1 MERNFNDTPGSYT
14 VEGVGRSY
22 TPWMDCSNK
31 NFSNFDSGIYL
42 IEININGMIR
52 TEKVII
58 Q

>member
-1 MERNFNDTPGSYT
+1 LSIRIADLAGKLLSHSLENGAS
-14 VEGVGRSY
+14 
-22 TPWMDCSNK
+22 SNK